1 MQHHAKHATAHAVA
15 RDPVASDPGWPI
27 ALGFVSYGLLLA
39 GALGVS
45 MICLA
50 LL

>member
-1 MQHHAKHATAHAVA
+1 MQRNTPHATAHAVA

-27 ALGFVSYGLLLA
+27 ALGFVSYGVLLA

-45 MICLA
+45 TICLA